1 MMFPGMF
8 PGEAGTA
15 ITPRLRRDALLAV
28 ALTATAMLA
37 LLIGQMAHPLQF
49 AQSLLPFALIGGFL
63 IRGLSHHAPHNR
75 FGAANLVTLLRAA
88 GVCLLAGLIGRVE
101 EAVDLGWLLPL
112 MALAILALDGLDG
125 WLARRLGLVSAFG
138 ARFDM
143 EVDGFLIL
151 VLCLLVA
158 EGTAAGPWV
167 VLCGALR
174 YLFLAWLTLMPR
186 YDRPLPPS
194 LRRKSVFVV
203 QAIAL
208 VAALVPGLPDVAAIA
223 LAALAT
229 GLVTASFAIDSLFLY
244 RTERKERTL

>member
-1 MMFPGMF
+1 MSILDG
-8 PGEAGTA
+8 ASRSV
-15 ITPRLRRDALLAV
+15 TPRLRWGTFLAV
-28 ALTATAMLA
+28 ALMAAVLLA
-37 LLIGQMAHPLQF
+37 LLIGQMAHPLRI

-63 IRGLSHHAPHNR
+63 IRGLGYHAPHTR
-75 FGAANLVTLLRAA
+75 FGAANLVTLTRAA
-88 GVCLLAGLIGRVE
+88 GVCLLAGFVGW
-101 EAVDLGWLLPL
+101 ADDAAALGWLLPL
-112 MALAILALDGLDG
+112 MAAALLALDGLDG
-125 WLARRLGLVSAFG
+125 WLARRFGLASAYG

-151 VLCLLVA
+151 VLALLVA

-174 YLFLAWLTLMPR
+174 YLFLAWLALMPR

-208 VAALVPGLPDVAAIA
+208 VGALVPGLPDIAAIA
-223 LAALAT
+223 LAALAA
-229 GLVTASFAIDSLFLY
+229 GLVSASFAIDSFGLY
-244 RTERKERTL
+244 RTEKKEQTP

>member
-8 PGEAGTA
+8 PGEAGA
-15 ITPRLRRDALLAV
+15 PVTPRLLRGAALAV
-28 ALTATAMLA
+28 ALTSVALLA
-37 LLIGQMAHPLQF
+37 LLIVQMAHPLRF
-49 AQSLLPFALIGGFL
+49 AQSLLPFALIVGFL
-63 IRGLSHHAPHNR
+63 IRGLSHHAPHTR

-88 GVCLLAGLIGRVE
+88 GVCLLAGFIGRAE
-101 EAVDLGWLLPL
+101 EAADLGWLLPL
-112 MALAILALDGLDG
+112 AALAILGLDGLDG
-125 WLARRLGLVSAFG
+125 WLARRLNLVSAYG

-174 YLFLAWLTLMPR
+174 YLFLAWLTWMPR

-194 LRRKSVFVV
+194 LRRKTVFVA
-203 QAIAL
+203 QAVAL
-208 VAALVPGLPDVAAIA
+208 VAALAPGLPDVSAIA
-223 LAALAT
+223 LATTAT
-229 GLVTASFAIDSLFLY
+229 GLVSASFAIDSLFLY
-244 RTERKERTL
+244 RMERKEQDL

>member
-1 MMFPGMF
+1 MKFPGMF
-8 PGEAGTA
+8 PGEAATPVN
-15 ITPRLRRDALLAV
+15 PRLRRDTALALALAAALL
-28 ALTATAMLA
+28 LA
-37 LLIGQMAHPLQF
+37 LLIAQAAQPARI
-49 AQSLLPFALIGGFL
+49 AQSLLPFALIGTFL
-63 IRGLSHHAPHNR
+63 IRGLAHHAPHTR

-88 GVCLLAGLIGRVE
+88 GVCLLAGLIGRAE
-101 EAVDLGWLLPL
+101 EAADLGWLLPL
-112 MALAILALDGLDG
+112 AALAILALDGLDG
-125 WLARRLGLVSAFG
+125 WLARRLRLVSAYG

-158 EGTAAGPWV
+158 QGTAAGVWV

-174 YLFLAWLTLMPR
+174 YLFLGWLTLMPR

-208 VAALVPGLPDVAAIA
+208 VGALAPGLPDIAVLA
-223 LAALAT
+223 LAAAAT
-229 GLVTASFAIDSLFLY
+229 GLVMASFAIDSFWLY
-244 RTERKERTL
+244 RTERKERVR